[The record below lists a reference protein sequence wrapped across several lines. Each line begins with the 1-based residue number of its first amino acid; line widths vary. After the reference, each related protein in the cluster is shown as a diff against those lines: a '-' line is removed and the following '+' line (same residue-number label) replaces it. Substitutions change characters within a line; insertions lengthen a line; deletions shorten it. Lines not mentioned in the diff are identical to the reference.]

1 MITSRCCKRRSKRTG
16 SIFSP
21 VMSAGDNGNIFNI
34 SDPDELVIGYVEVT
48 SSTRKGMYLSYEDDL
63 YVPDKIIPCE
73 IYQGLS
79 YGRFG
84 LVSISGFEDLPSM
97 RGLPSGEG
105 HEGAAVLVAERSLLI

>member
-1 MITSRCCKRRSKRTG
+1 MISDEEEIERTG

-34 SDPDELVIGYVEVT
+34 SDPDKLVIGYVEVT

-73 IYQGLS
+73 IYPKDFPMGGLAWYQYPDSKTYPRCVDCRQGKATKE
-79 YGRFG
+79 R
-84 LVSISGFEDLPSM
+84 PSWW
-97 RGLPSGEG
+97 PND
-105 HEGAAVLVAERSLLI
+105 HY